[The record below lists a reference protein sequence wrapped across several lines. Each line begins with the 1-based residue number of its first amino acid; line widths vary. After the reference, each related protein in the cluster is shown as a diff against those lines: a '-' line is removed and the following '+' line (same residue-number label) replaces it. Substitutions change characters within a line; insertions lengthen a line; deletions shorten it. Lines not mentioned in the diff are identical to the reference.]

1 MLCDAEAHGT
11 SAGWMKRVIEIVGK
25 QLDEGANWGR
35 GVLQDQ
41 ILQSILRQLEIAD
54 STDGWS
60 EEKRRRMQATLG
72 SWAGNLWEGAR
83 IVRLV
88 ERAMKRAMHRWYR
101 DKFILKKSLPR
112 SSYSR
117 PQLPTVLSIPG
128 APTVLPFHT
137 FTCPLSAK
145 DIRMISQRNA
155 LRISCSTLRA
165 PWLPS
170 SVYAP
175 PPPPNP
181 HLNIGYVSS
190 DFNNHP
196 LAHLMQSVFGLHDC
210 SKAKA
215 FCYATTA
222 SDHSVHREQ
231 IEREAPVFR
240 DSSNWSSDML
250 IQQIA
255 QDEIHILVNLNGY
268 TRGAR
273 NEVFAARPAPI
284 QMSFMGF
291 AGTLGAEWCDYLLAD
306 ETAIPP
312 ETLRPWRGNVELED
326 QICDD
331 QSIEEEGWVYSEN
344 IIFCRDT
351 FFCCDHRQSSL
362 DPQVPWQEEQKRRWG
377 MRKALFPHLPDD
389 AIILGNFNQLYKV
402 SNFIRLASQFTLL
415 TYLLHIDRAYDFP
428 YVASNLGA
436 GAKGHPLA
444 STLSRSRRE

>member
-1 MLCDAEAHGT
+1 MNSVCDWTGRGGVLLEGGRLDRWHVDDKGMLCDAEVHGT
-11 SAGWMKRVIEIVGK
+11 SAGWMKRVVEIVGK
-25 QLDEGANWGR
+25 QLEEGANWGR
-35 GVLQDQ
+35 GILQDQ
-41 ILQSILRQLEIAD
+41 VLQSILRQLEIAD
-54 STDGWS
+54 SSDGWS
-60 EEKRRRMQATLG
+60 EEKHRSMQATLG
-72 SWAGNLWEGAR
+72 SWAGKVWEGAR

-101 DKFILKKSLPR
+101 DKFILKKILPW

-117 PQLPTVLSIPG
+117 PQLPTVLSIPV

-165 PWLPS
+165 PWLPN
-170 SVYAP
+170 SVYTP

-181 HLNIGYVSS
+181 NLNIGYVSS

-196 LAHLMQSVFGLHDC
+196 LAHLMQSVFGLHDS

-215 FCYATTA
+215 FCYATTV
-222 SDHSVHREQ
+222 SDHSVHRGQ

-250 IQQIA
+250 IQQIVK
-255 QDEIHILVNLNGY
+255 DEIHILVNLNGY

-306 ETAIPP
+306 KTAIPP
-312 ETLRPWRGNVELED
+312 ETLRPWRRNVELED

-351 FFCCDHRQSSL
+351 FFCCDHRQSSP
-362 DPQVPWQEEQKRRWG
+362 DPQIPWQEEQKRRWG
-377 MRKALFPHLPDD
+377 MRKDLFPNLSDD

-402 SNFIRLASQFTLL
+402 RHCSLLALLCNLL
-415 TYLLHIDRAYDFP
+415 T
-428 YVASNLGA
+428 
-436 GAKGHPLA
+436 
-444 STLSRSRRE
+444 